1 VNPLEAQI
9 VGHLGPVPITRA
21 VVTTWALLAAL
32 ALVCIIAT
40 RRLSSRPGRWQTLLE
55 VVIVWIEGQIRDVIR
70 REPGRFLPLLGTLL
84 VFLLVANLSSLIP
97 GVTPPTARIE
107 TAAALVL
114 IVFVAI
120 RWYGIREI
128 GLWRH
133 LKSYAQPHPIALP
146 LNIIG
151 EITRTFALM
160 IRLFGN
166 VMSGH
171 FLVVV
176 IVALAG
182 FPGADPADGPR
193 RDHRRVAGLHLL
205 HPRRRLHRRRARR
218 RRADFVRNGRRGPA
232 RPNNNNDPRRVMTIE
247 MISIICASAAMA
259 IGAIGPAFAEGKAV
273 ATALESIARQP
284 EASGTISRTLFVGL
298 AMIETTAIYCLVI
311 ALLLMFANP
320 YV

>member
-182 FPGADPADGPR
+182 FLVPIPLMVLGAIIGVLQAYIFFILAAVFIG
-193 RDHRRVAGLHLL
+193 AGLGAVEQTSSGTAGE
-205 HPRRRLHRRRARR
+205 ARR
-218 RRADFVRNGRRGPA
+218 GRTTTTTQG
-232 RPNNNNDPRRVMTIE
+232 
-247 MISIICASAAMA
+247 
-259 IGAIGPAFAEGKAV
+259 
-273 ATALESIARQP
+273 ES
-284 EASGTISRTLFVGL
+284 
-298 AMIETTAIYCLVI
+298 
-311 ALLLMFANP
+311 
-320 YV
+320 